1 MFQIILVVV
10 MLYLGLN
17 LNFGRFIFLQVRV
30 ACFAHFIG
38 VTFSSKERASIWGA
52 KIDSLEPSS

>member
-38 VTFSSKERASIWGA
+38 VTFFFLIIRFSEFLNRC
-52 KIDSLEPSS
+52 